1 MGFSTTKTDAH
12 EKTTTDDATDGGN
25 PHSATT
31 LQNKRTGFQNTPKIP
46 IDVYKHLPKTLKVS
60 TEMFNRDIE
69 KDVFLI
75 GAITVISACLPNIEG
90 IYLDDILS
98 PHLYSFIT
106 APAGSGKGKLKWAK
120 YFGNKIHKSMIEKS
134 AMEKKQYTRELKNYK
149 NLNRDQRMATN
160 PPTKPNPKM
169 FFIPA
174 NSSASAF
181 LQLLSHNDF
190 KGIVFET
197 EADTLANTLQHEW
210 GNFSDILRKAFQHEG
225 ASLFRRK
232 DNEYIE
238 IETPHLAI
246 VLSGTPKQVRNL
258 IPDVENGLFSRFL
271 YYAFEDF
278 SDFINPFVSHKNEV
292 TNQCQKKI
300 NPY

>member
-1 MGFSTTKTDAH
+1 MSVTDLKT
-12 EKTTTDDATDGGN
+12 
-25 PHSATT
+25 
-31 LQNKRTGFQNTPKIP
+31 
-46 IDVYKHLPKTLKVS
+46 
-60 TEMFNRDIE
+60 
-69 KDVFLI
+69 
-75 GAITVISACLPNIEG
+75 
-90 IYLDDILS
+90 
-98 PHLYSFIT
+98 
-106 APAGSGKGKLKWAK
+106 AK
-120 YFGNKIHKSMIEKS
+120 
-134 AMEKKQYTRELKNYK
+134 
-149 NLNRDQRMATN
+149 
-160 PPTKPNPKM
+160 
-169 FFIPA
+169 
-174 NSSASAF
+174 ASAP
-181 LQLLSHNDF
+181 S
-190 KGIVFET
+190 VV
-197 EADTLANTLQHEW
+197 ANTLQHEW
-210 GNFSDILRKAFQHEG
+210 GNFSDILRKAFQHEGASLFRRKDNEYIEIETPHLAIVLSGTPKQVRTLWRTPSSMNGAILVIFYEKPFEG